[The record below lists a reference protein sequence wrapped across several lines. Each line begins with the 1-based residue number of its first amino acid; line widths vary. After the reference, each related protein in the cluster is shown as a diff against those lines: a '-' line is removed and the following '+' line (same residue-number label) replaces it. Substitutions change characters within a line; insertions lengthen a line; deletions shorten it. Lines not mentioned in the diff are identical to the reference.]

1 VMAVFSKGANH
12 VQTAKAAGEGP
23 QTSEQIAWVAALL
36 PVALLAAVSFSQSA
50 SSSFLSLYAIDK
62 GFEGIGLYFTLN
74 AVGVFASRFVMG
86 AIVDWLGDRLSVA
99 MSIALVATSMLA
111 IACAQSIGVLYAV
124 AVPFGFAMGILQPIV
139 NAHVVSVLPDS
150 KSGTANALFYAAGD
164 VGFITGPVVW
174 GAVAQA
180 TSYQTMFVTAA
191 GVVAVC
197 AVLSLACGFRGKE
210 GVVSE
215 PEYCA

>member
-1 VMAVFSKGANH
+1 MICVHLCSVF
-12 VQTAKAAGEGP
+12 GP
-23 QTSEQIAWVAALL
+23 TLAFQILVPGVDRFFLL
-36 PVALLAAVSFSQSA
+36 FACVLA
-50 SSSFLSLYAIDK
+50 SS
-62 GFEGIGLYFTLN
+62 
-74 AVGVFASRFVMG
+74 V
-86 AIVDWLGDRLSVA
+86 
-99 MSIALVATSMLA
+99 IALVATSMLA
-111 IACAQSIGVLYAV
+111 VACAQSIGVLYAV